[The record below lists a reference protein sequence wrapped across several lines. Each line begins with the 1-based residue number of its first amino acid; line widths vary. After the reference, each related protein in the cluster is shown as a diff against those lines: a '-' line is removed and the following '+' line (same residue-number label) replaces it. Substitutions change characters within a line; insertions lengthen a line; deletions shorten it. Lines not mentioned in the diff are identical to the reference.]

1 MSDAKS
7 EKGTLIHGADG
18 GVYYITDDQL
28 QAFRL
33 PDAATKEVGSA
44 LERPTAGQSLAAVHG
59 DDLVD
64 HVGGHQVALPGRHI
78 ELGQV
83 GGHPVN
89 MDAQAPPKRK
99 GAQGL
104 PEPGLLPKPMHQ
116 SCRARRLAD
125 PALPTLRARRASH
138 VPL

>member
-59 DDLVD
+59 EDLVD
-64 HVGGHQVALPGRHI
+64 HVGGHRVALPGRHI

-83 GGHPVN
+83 GGHRVN
-89 MDAQAPPKRK
+89 MDRLAPPKRK
-99 GAQGL
+99 SA
-104 PEPGLLPKPMHQ
+104 
-116 SCRARRLAD
+116 
-125 PALPTLRARRASH
+125 
-138 VPL
+138 